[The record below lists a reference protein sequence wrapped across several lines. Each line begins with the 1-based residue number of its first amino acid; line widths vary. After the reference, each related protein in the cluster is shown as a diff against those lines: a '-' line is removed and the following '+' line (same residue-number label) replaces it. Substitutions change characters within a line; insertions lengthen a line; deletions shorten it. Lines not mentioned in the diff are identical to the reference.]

1 MYKINEKYPSYKIY
15 DNGIITDLNNKPLKM
30 FTSGRGYLYVNF
42 YQRRRKTPGFSHG
55 ECQVNKKTKI
65 VFIHRLV
72 AYMFCKGYKEGLQ
85 VNHINGIKTDNRA
98 CNLEWVT
105 AKENMQHSVSTLR
118 NFIGSKNP
126 IAKKIDVY
134 NYKTGT
140 LVAHYDCIATM
151 IRDFLCKNLGVNYH
165 SAEQSVYRILKGVRK
180 SYYGYTF
187 KYV

>member
-30 FTSGRGYLYVNF
+30 FTSGRGYLYVNL
-42 YQRRRKTPGFSHG
+42 YA
-55 ECQVNKKTKI
+55 NKKAKI

-105 AKENMQHSVSTLR
+105 AKENIQHSVSTLR

-134 NYKTGT
+134 NYKTGNI
-140 LVAHYDCIATM
+140 VAHYDCIATM

-165 SAEQSVYRILKGVRK
+165 SAEQSVYRILKGARK

-187 KYV
+187 RYV